1 MYQNPLFVES
11 LRLKIYDEKHSIPI
25 CSWWLAQQG
34 WSHLQHWN
42 PLILLWNSSSSC
54 LFTGKMWLTFE
65 AARDC
70 CCCRC
75 LLLRKVSNQWP
86 WKRLPAHDKMMNVI
100 PVLNIL
106 WTIPRYWNT
115 DFCTF
120 VKKEISRIN
129 IWLFSG
135 IYSNPVSGS
144 LNFLGKMII
153 FNITGVN
160 SILQ

>member
-1 MYQNPLFVES
+1 MRYVPEPSFCRES
-11 LRLKIYDEKHSIPI
+11 KLTIYDVKHSIPI

-34 WSHLQHWN
+34 WSHLQHFH

-54 LFTGKMWLTFE
+54 LFTGKIWLTFE

-100 PVLNIL
+100 PVLNIV
-106 WTIPRYWNT
+106 WTIPRYWNVVK
-115 DFCTF
+115 CK
-120 VKKEISRIN
+120 KKED
-129 IWLFSG
+129 FKC
-135 IYSNPVSGS
+135 V
-144 LNFLGKMII
+144 LN
-153 FNITGVN
+153 
-160 SILQ
+160 